1 MVKRCRCFSLV
12 ILFLLVGL
20 SAKASA
26 EMWLCSLPTG
36 SAIYTNTPKDY
47 QDCAAFEPKSDVPV
61 FTTNRVPLS
70 PRLEGFELPLEPKPG
85 PRAEE
90 APPSR
95 EMPFEIFRMLS
106 IGMNEAE
113 VIARAGP
120 PTYISSLPLAGGF
133 GLIAPVSNALRYNY
147 LGDWIVVVT
156 FDLSGRVINLERFRP
171 RP

>member
-1 MVKRCRCFSLV
+1 MGRWRWVWLAIFSLIV
-12 ILFLLVGL
+12 LP
-20 SAKASA
+20 SEAPA
-26 EMWLCSLPTG
+26 EMWLCSLPTD
-36 SAIYTNTPKDY
+36 SAIYTNIPKGY
-47 QDCAAFEPKSDVPV
+47 QDCAAFEPESELGMFSTNVVP
-61 FTTNRVPLS
+61 TS
-70 PRLEGFELPLEPKPG
+70 PRLEGFELPLEPKPE

-90 APPSR
+90 ALPSR

-106 IGMNEAE
+106 IGMTEAE

>member
-1 MVKRCRCFSLV
+1 MGRWRWVWLAIFSLIV
-12 ILFLLVGL
+12 LP
-20 SAKASA
+20 SEAPA
-26 EMWLCSLPTG
+26 EMWLCSLPTD
-36 SAIYTNTPKDY
+36 SAIYTNIPKDY
-47 QDCAAFEPKSDVPV
+47 QDCAAFEPKSELGMFSTNVVP
-61 FTTNRVPLS
+61 TS
-70 PRLEGFELPLEPKPG
+70 PRLEGFELPLESKPA
-85 PRAEE
+85 PRADE
-90 APPSR
+90 ASPSR

-106 IGMNEAE
+106 IGMTEAE

>member
-1 MVKRCRCFSLV
+1 MARWRCISRGIF
-12 ILFLLVGL
+12 FLLVGL
-20 SAKASA
+20 PAVASA

-36 SAIYTNTPKDY
+36 SVIYTNIPKDY
-47 QDCAAFEPKSDVPV
+47 QNCAAFEPKSDVSV
-61 FTTNRVPLS
+61 FTTNRVPLP
-70 PRLEGFELPLEPKPG
+70 PRLEGFELPLETKTV

-90 APPSR
+90 ASPSR
-95 EMPFEIFRMLS
+95 EMSFETFRMLS

-113 VIARAGP
+113 VITRAGP
-120 PTYISSLPLAGGF
+120 PTYISSLPLAGGV

-156 FDLSGRVINLERFRP
+156 FDLSGRVINLDRFRP

>member
-1 MVKRCRCFSLV
+1 MGRWRWVWLAIFSLIV
-12 ILFLLVGL
+12 LP
-20 SAKASA
+20 SEAPA
-26 EMWLCSLPTG
+26 EMWLCSLPTD
-36 SAIYTNTPKDY
+36 SAIYTNIPKGY
-47 QDCAAFEPKSDVPV
+47 QDCAAFEPKSELGM
-61 FTTNRVPLS
+61 FTTNVVPTS
-70 PRLEGFELPLEPKPG
+70 PRLEGFELPLESKPA

-90 APPSR
+90 ASLSR

-106 IGMNEAE
+106 IGMTEAE

>member
-1 MVKRCRCFSLV
+1 MGRWRWVWLAIFSLIV
-12 ILFLLVGL
+12 LP
-20 SAKASA
+20 SEAPA
-26 EMWLCSLPTG
+26 EMWLCSLPTD
-36 SAIYTNTPKDY
+36 SAIYTNIPKGY
-47 QDCAAFEPKSDVPV
+47 QDCAAFEPKSELGMFSTNVVP
-61 FTTNRVPLS
+61 TS
-70 PRLEGFELPLEPKPG
+70 PRLEGFELPLESKPA
-85 PRAEE
+85 PRADE
-90 APPSR
+90 ASPSR

-106 IGMNEAE
+106 IGMTEAE

>member
-1 MVKRCRCFSLV
+1 MGRWRWGWLVIFSLIV
-12 ILFLLVGL
+12 LP
-20 SAKASA
+20 SEAAA

-36 SAIYTNTPKDY
+36 DAIYTNIPKDY
-47 QDCAAFEPKSDVPV
+47 QDCTAFEPKSELGM
-61 FTTNRVPLS
+61 FSTNRVPLP
-70 PRLEGFELPLEPKPG
+70 PRREGFELPLESKPA

-90 APPSR
+90 AFPSG
-95 EMPFEIFRMLS
+95 EMPFETFRMLS

-120 PTYISSLPLAGGF
+120 PTYISSIPLAGGF

-156 FDLSGRVINLERFRP
+156 FDPSGRLINLERFRP